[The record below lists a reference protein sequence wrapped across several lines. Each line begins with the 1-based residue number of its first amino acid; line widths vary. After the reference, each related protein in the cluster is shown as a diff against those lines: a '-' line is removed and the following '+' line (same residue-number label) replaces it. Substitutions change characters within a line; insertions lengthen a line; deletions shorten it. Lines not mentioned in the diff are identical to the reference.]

1 MKPSIALIDTA
12 KGSVAVDQA
21 NAIFAE
27 QENKRYGD
35 LATSG
40 YGSVQNAQNAA
51 AKIAS
56 ARASIERDTG
66 TLQSMTKQLDVIKA
80 QTAQARAA
88 LAHEEAAER
97 QAELNLSYTTIV
109 APVDGTVGNRTLRVG
124 QFVQAGTQLMSVVP
138 TDAAYVVAN
147 YKETQLTDVKRGQ
160 PATIEVDMFPGRVFH
175 GHVDSMAPASG
186 QTFAL
191 LPPDNAT
198 GNFTKV
204 VQRIPVKIMLDP
216 ESERS
221 GDLRPG
227 MSVEPSIDTTAA
239 SQISAARSRMIRA
252 RCKPAL
258 EVSLMPT
265 TLPSATRP
273 AGASTRDWIAVLA
286 GMIGAFMAIL
296 NIQIT
301 NASLL
306 DIEGGIG
313 TGVDNG
319 AWVSTAYLI
328 GEIVVIPLTDYMSR
342 VFSFRRY
349 VLANAI
355 LFPLF
360 SIACSF
366 THDLGSMIVMRGL
379 QGFTGGILIPVAFTM
394 VLTKLPKH
402 QQPIGLAIF
411 ALAVTFAPAIGPT
424 IGGYHDGELWLADD
438 LLHQRPAEPYHGRRP
453 CAHARGEPH
462 AAQPPQGGRLGR
474 HLRHDDRVVGVS
486 DRARGRQQGRLAR
499 VAIHP
504 AAGHHRSRVSD
515 RVRRDRTQGGEAAGQ
530 PAAPQTTQFRHRRA
544 GQHAG
549 GICAVRLGL
558 HPAAISRPSAAL
570 QRRADR
576 QRAGLDRPAA
586 THADPARAAADEAV
600 RRALSRLSWGSRSS
614 PRVAS

>member
-1 MKPSIALIDTA
+1 MVGVGLAAIGAAGWYGYDYWTVGRFHVSTDDAYVQADNVTIAPKVSGYLVDVLVQDNETVKAGQVLARIDDRDYKVALDEAKANVLAAQALIDSQQGAVETQNALIDTA

-51 AKIAS
+51 AKIGS

-66 TLQSMTKQLDVIKA
+66 TLQSMKKQLDVIKA

-88 LAHEEAAER
+88 LAHEEAAEH

-204 VQRIPVKIMLDP
+204 VQRIPVKITLDP

-239 SQISAARSRMIRA
+239 TQISAARS
-252 RCKPAL
+252 
-258 EVSLMPT
+258 E
-265 TLPSATRP
+265 
-273 AGASTRDWIAVLA
+273 
-286 GMIGAFMAIL
+286 
-296 NIQIT
+296 
-301 NASLL
+301 
-306 DIEGGIG
+306 
-313 TGVDNG
+313 
-319 AWVSTAYLI
+319 
-328 GEIVVIPLTDYMSR
+328 
-342 VFSFRRY
+342 
-349 VLANAI
+349 
-355 LFPLF
+355 
-360 SIACSF
+360 
-366 THDLGSMIVMRGL
+366 
-379 QGFTGGILIPVAFTM
+379 
-394 VLTKLPKH
+394 
-402 QQPIGLAIF
+402 
-411 ALAVTFAPAIGPT
+411 
-424 IGGYHDGELWLADD
+424 
-438 LLHQRPAEPYHGRRP
+438 
-453 CAHARGEPH
+453 
-462 AAQPPQGGRLGR
+462 
-474 HLRHDDRVVGVS
+474 
-486 DRARGRQQGRLAR
+486 
-499 VAIHP
+499 
-504 AAGHHRSRVSD
+504 
-515 RVRRDRTQGGEAAGQ
+515 
-530 PAAPQTTQFRHRRA
+530 
-544 GQHAG
+544 
-549 GICAVRLGL
+549 
-558 HPAAISRPSAAL
+558 
-570 QRRADR
+570 
-576 QRAGLDRPAA
+576 
-586 THADPARAAADEAV
+586 
-600 RRALSRLSWGSRSS
+600 
-614 PRVAS
+614 